1 MPYCQS
7 FSAMFCVWYY
17 IRWVKIVES
26 YFVFFHLTTLLKSH
40 FGVRVF
46 SCKFL
51 AYFQNTF
58 SKEHLWM
65 VASDGL
71 DAYLQIL
78 LKWEMKLD
86 RLFTHILYKLSYCI
100 LIIWELFWKPVG
112 IWSSHFLA
120 VTTALNLSGLK
131 IVLFSENY
139 MIASC
144 VSIIG
149 KCSRP
154 FISFQGLI
162 LTFFFSFHFVWC
174 LFVLLIRLF

>member
-1 MPYCQS
+1 ML
-7 FSAMFCVWYY
+7 FSILQQLYWNHTSAQ
-17 IRWVKIVES
+17 
-26 YFVFFHLTTLLKSH
+26 
-40 FGVRVF
+40 VF

-51 AYFQNTF
+51 AYFQTPHPKNSSGWLLLNKAF
-58 SKEHLWM
+58 I
-65 VASDGL
+65 GL